1 MSALA
6 GPLLVL
12 LFALSQAFRD
22 VFFGHVFQHLN
33 FFAVIL
39 LAFGL
44 STAIFSV
51 VTLIRGP
58 GNFAKLNGHFATV
71 LVANVTTAAAWT
83 CFFFALTNLDPAICN
98 TIHSAMGPLTV
109 VALGA
114 RGFALAKRG
123 VIGRVEY
130 AGYAGIAASVAA
142 LWCVVVSGYSGLPMK
157 NLAASV
163 AGLVL
168 LSVSGASITVSLLYC
183 KRLQDSGVGADALTA
198 VRYAVLILLAG
209 TITFWNGR
217 LGGAE
222 TGWQLAIL
230 LSATVMLII
239 LPLYALQLGIGR
251 TSPLTAQVIR
261 ALGPVFVFAMEQL
274 DGRVRYSAP
283 TLICILI
290 YSASVV
296 LSNFARGW
304 YDKPEG
310 IDTSELVTLTKL
322 R

>member
-1 MSALA
+1 M
-6 GPLLVL
+6 
-12 LFALSQAFRD
+12 
-22 VFFGHVFQHLN
+22 
-33 FFAVIL
+33 
-39 LAFGL
+39 
-44 STAIFSV
+44 
-51 VTLIRGP
+51 
-58 GNFAKLNGHFATV
+58 
-71 LVANVTTAAAWT
+71 
-83 CFFFALTNLDPAICN
+83 
-98 TIHSAMGPLTV
+98 

-296 LSNFARGW
+296 LSNFARGRH
-304 YDKPEG
+304 DKPEG
-310 IDTSELVTLTKL
+310 DDLSESGDVDEIAVTAKL
-322 R
+322 RKLRNCWETDVRVGRPRVTNPVVNLIPPPPRPLLPRFRRRVRRTVP